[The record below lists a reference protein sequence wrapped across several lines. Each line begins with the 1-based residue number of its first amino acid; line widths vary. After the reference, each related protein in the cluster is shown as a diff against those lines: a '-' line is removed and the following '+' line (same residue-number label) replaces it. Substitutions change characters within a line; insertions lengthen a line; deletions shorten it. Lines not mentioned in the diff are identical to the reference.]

1 MRIFITVLFLIFSF
15 QSLIKADDIRDFE
28 IEGMSIGDSALDYFT
43 LEHILKEFEIGKDE
57 YSHTDQKFA
66 DVYKYG
72 GMDLYDNLNVA
83 VKRKDS
89 KYIIYTV
96 TGQITYKNINDC
108 LKQQKEIVNNFTKS
122 LQNFKKDKWV
132 EKHPRDNTGKS
143 KIHWVI
149 FENKNNDKIEVV
161 CFDLAKHLKQ
171 PSGLDVGIISAEY
184 RNWLQ
189 GYN

>member
-1 MRIFITVLFLIFSF
+1 MRVFIIVLVLIFSL
-15 QSLIKADDIRDFE
+15 QTWSTADDIKDFE
-28 IEGMSIGDSALDYFT
+28 IEGISIGDSALDFFT

-57 YSHTDQKFA
+57 YSHTDQKFT
-66 DVYKYG
+66 DIYKYG

-83 VKRKDS
+83 VKRKDN

-108 LKQQKEIVNNFTKS
+108 LKKQKEIVNEFSIS
-122 LQNFKKDKWV
+122 LQNFKKDEWV

-149 FENKNNDKIEVV
+149 FENQNKDKIEVV

-184 RNWLQ
+184 RSWIN
-189 GYN
+189 NFK